1 MLPQEESLD
10 ILIEFLLQHDY
21 QKVQNIPIDIIR
33 KYVDDIFFTSNDSLE
48 CIGQIL
54 DEANNFHPNIKLVR
68 QIGRSVPFLVVLI
81 ENRKG
86 TLTTS
91 VYHKEAAEPYVV
103 PFGSDHPGHVFRN
116 NVDTAI
122 TRAVRYSTTLS
133 EFEEEIRQMK
143 LMFLYNGCGWGNYGY
158 KHLDDT
164 DYCCKTHDEHYDWL
178 ENAGCNPKWVSYDWT
193 GRSGGEIICND
204 TPGTCD
210 RRACEVDKSA
220 VDCFESHR
228 RTYDTEYLQLSG
240 KEKRRLCN
248 SPTPR
253 NFAR

>member
-1 MLPQEESLD
+1 MKMIASRMWLMVIMGFYLSIGKID
-10 ILIEFLLQHDY
+10 SSNMNLIQFSNMINHKGFSSSDY
-21 QKVQNIPIDIIR
+21 
-33 KYVDDIFFTSNDSLE
+33 YGYG
-48 CIGQIL
+48 CW
-54 DEANNFHPNIKLVR
+54 
-68 QIGRSVPFLVVLI
+68 
-81 ENRKG
+81 
-86 TLTTS
+86 
-91 VYHKEAAEPYVV
+91 
-103 PFGSDHPGHVFRN
+103 
-116 NVDTAI
+116 
-122 TRAVRYSTTLS
+122 
-133 EFEEEIRQMK
+133 
-143 LMFLYNGCGWGNYGY
+143 CGWGNYGY